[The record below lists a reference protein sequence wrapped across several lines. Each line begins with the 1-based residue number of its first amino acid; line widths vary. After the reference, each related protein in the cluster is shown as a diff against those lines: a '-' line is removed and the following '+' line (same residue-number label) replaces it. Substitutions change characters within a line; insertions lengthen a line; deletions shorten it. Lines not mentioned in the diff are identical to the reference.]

1 MSVVNG
7 VQMMTYTVPNASPA
21 SSPSGAKPG
30 TAEIEAGRSLQQR
43 RVREKELAAA
53 RKLEEIQRVVDAKRK
68 EIADH
73 QSATVSKGR
82 MLHSQLDA
90 ERTHL
95 VEKKRLAID
104 RQLHDRKMFVEQQ
117 EHALGEYEGR
127 QKQELK
133 QLERQMDHRVQ
144 LLEASQKEEMQR
156 LLKRRPDDGGLVG
169 DQKLARMLATA
180 QTAKEKMKG
189 ITQEA
194 IGNGRPERGRRS
206 FALDFSDQRDIRHT
220 KIQERKHRNLQQL
233 RQHLLHRAL
242 EHGSLR
248 KIWATFDVDGDGEVG
263 RPLALVAALW
273 RAGMWCVHLSR
284 VACCHVA
291 RRLLPTHFDPTP
303 RPAAAVRECP
313 CNNCNTTPPFVAPPS
328 PRRRRVLRVDRSPS
342 ASSSGLCT
350 S

>member
-1 MSVVNG
+1 MSTTMSLRGPRSGPINGCSMSVVNG
-7 VQMMTYTVPNASPA
+7 VQMMTYTVPNASPG

-156 LLKRRPDDGGLVG
+156 LLKQRPDDGGLVG

-180 QTAKEKMKG
+180 QKAKEKMKG

-242 EHGSLR
+242 EHGSLK

-263 RPLALVAALW
+263 RPLLRLWLVAA
-273 RAGMWCVHLSR
+273 
-284 VACCHVA
+284 
-291 RRLLPTHFDPTP
+291 
-303 RPAAAVRECP
+303 
-313 CNNCNTTPPFVAPPS
+313 
-328 PRRRRVLRVDRSPS
+328 
-342 ASSSGLCT
+342 
-350 S
+350 